1 MCISHKACP
10 VQGHCSELI
19 IMNKIILWTLIILT
33 GLITASSFS
42 ASQKQDILSRGS
54 MAQFML
60 DTKEFAAATTVLKE
74 KIGALSPV
82 DTTTAAEA
90 ITALKTTRLA
100 YKKIEFIMEY
110 YFRYPVNLYNRA
122 PVYEIEEPYM
132 EFQAPVGLQVIED
145 LLSDAEPYLNKK
157 ELLEQAEV
165 IQTSATDIPAILH
178 GFETNDGQVVAA
190 IRQELIRVMT
200 LGITGYDAP
209 KLKTGITESAAALHA
224 VQKALTPLLDQVHSR
239 NADSVRLYLNICLE
253 HLQQDVPFDS
263 FDRLSFLTQAALP
276 LQTHLNHFIQ
286 EQDWHIDDASILNYN
301 AKNLFSRDAF
311 RTDSFLTNS
320 KDTGSLIAS
329 LGKTL
334 FSEKRLSGNGRR
346 SCVTCHNPE
355 KFFTDALAKS
365 IAFNEQKTVARNA
378 PTLLYAALQHGQF
391 LDARA
396 ASLEEQIVAVLGNPD
411 EMNADLQKIPGSI
424 NDKAYRKLFKK
435 AFPGTSKDS
444 LITVETI
451 ARAIAAFE
459 RTLAPFN
466 SPFDKYIQGDPTA
479 MSAGQIRGFNL
490 FMGKAQCGTC
500 HFAPLFNGL
509 LPPFYTVTELEVLGV
524 PKNGDL
530 IHPEPDDD
538 EGRYSIFKI
547 KFYKG
552 AFKTPTV
559 RNSSATAPY
568 MHNGSFRTMEEV
580 IEFYNKGGGEGIG
593 LATPTQTLSSDP
605 LHLSPAEI
613 KDVVDF
619 ISSLKDEI

>member
-1 MCISHKACP
+1 MNRITLCI
-10 VQGHCSELI
+10 
-19 IMNKIILWTLIILT
+19 LIILT

-42 ASQKQDILSRGS
+42 ATKKQDVRSRES
-54 MAQFML
+54 MAQFRL
-60 DTKEFAAATTVLKE
+60 NAREFAATTAILKE
-74 KIGALSPV
+74 KIEALSPA
-82 DTTTAAEA
+82 DTSTVNDAIAALRA
-90 ITALKTTRLA
+90 SRMA
-100 YKKIEFIMEY
+100 YKKIEFLMEY
-110 YFRYPVNLYNRA
+110 YFKYPVNLYNRA

-145 LLSDAEPYLNKK
+145 LLLDNEPYPNKK

-178 GFETNDGQVVAA
+178 GFETSDGQVAAA

-209 KLKTGITESAAALHA
+209 KLKTGIEESAIALRA
-224 VQKALTPLLDQVHSR
+224 VQKALTPLIENVNNG

-253 HLQQDVPFDS
+253 HLEQDVPFDS
-263 FDRLSFLTQAALP
+263 FDRMSFLTQAALP
-276 LQTHLNHFIQ
+276 LQMHLNHFIQ
-286 EQDWHIDDASILNYN
+286 DQNWHIDDASILNYS

-311 RTDSFLTNS
+311 KTDSFLS
-320 KDTGSLIAS
+320 HSQDTGVLIIN
-329 LGKTL
+329 LGKAL
-334 FSEKRLSGNGRR
+334 FSEKRLSGNGKR

-355 KFFTDALAKS
+355 QFFTDALAKS
-365 IAFNEQKTVARNA
+365 IAFNEQETVARNA

-391 LDARA
+391 LDARSA
-396 ASLEEQIVAVLGNPD
+396 TLEEQIVAVLGNPN

-435 AFPGTSKDS
+435 AFPGTPKDS
-444 LITVETI
+444 LITVQTI

-459 RTLAPFN
+459 RTLTPFN
-466 SPFDKYIQGDPTA
+466 SPFDKYIQGDHNA
-479 MSAGQIRGFNL
+479 MNAAQIRGFNL

-524 PKNGDL
+524 PKNGNL
-530 IHPEPDDD
+530 EHPERDDD
-538 EGRYSIFKI
+538 EGRYSVFKI
-547 KFYKG
+547 KFYRG

-605 LHLSPAEI
+605 LHLSPGEV

>member
-1 MCISHKACP
+1 MNRIIFCILA
-10 VQGHCSELI
+10 
-19 IMNKIILWTLIILT
+19 ILT
-33 GLITASSFS
+33 GLTAASSFS
-42 ASQKQDILSRGS
+42 AIKKQDILSRES
-54 MAQFML
+54 ITQFRL
-60 DTKEFAAATTVLKE
+60 DAKDFAAATVTLKE
-74 KIGALSPV
+74 KIGGLSAV
-82 DTTTAAEA
+82 DTPAVADA
-90 ITALKTTRLA
+90 IFALKATRMA

-110 YFRYPVNLYNRA
+110 YFKYPVNLYNRA

-145 LLSDAEPYLNKK
+145 LLTDENPFQHKK

-165 IQTSATDIPAILH
+165 ILSSAADIPAIMH
-178 GFETNDGQVVAA
+178 GFETNEGQVAAA

-209 KLKTGITESAAALHA
+209 KLKTGIAEASVALQS
-224 VQKALTPLLDQVHSR
+224 VKKVLTPLLENIHSR
-239 NADSVRLYLNICLE
+239 NADSVRRYLDICLE
-253 HLQQDVPFDS
+253 HLAQHIAFDD
-263 FDRLSFLTQAALP
+263 FDRMAFLTKAALP

-286 EQDWHIDDASILNYN
+286 DQDWHIDDGSILNYK

-320 KDTGSLIAS
+320 KDTGTLLVS

-334 FSEKRLSGNGRR
+334 FNEKRLSGNGKR
-346 SCVTCHNPE
+346 SCITCHNPE
-355 KFFTDALAKS
+355 KYFTDALAKS
-365 IAFNEQKTVARNA
+365 IAFNEQETVARNA

-391 LDARA
+391 LDARSA
-396 ASLEEQIVAVLGNPD
+396 TLEDQIVAVLGNPN
-411 EMNADLQKIPGSI
+411 EMNADLQKVPANI

-435 AFPGTSKDS
+435 AFPHTHKDS
-444 LITVETI
+444 LITVATI

-459 RTLAPFN
+459 RTLTPFN
-466 SPFDKYIQGDPTA
+466 SSFDRYIQGDHNA
-479 MSAGQIRGFNL
+479 MSPGQVRGFNL

-509 LPPFYTVTELEVLGV
+509 LPPYYTVTELEVLGV
-524 PKNGDL
+524 PKNGSL
-530 IHPEPDDD
+530 THPLWDED
-538 EGRYSIFKI
+538 EGRYSVFKI

-605 LHLSPAEI
+605 LHLTPAEV